1 MFNER
6 FLLKCSHN
14 KKFWL
19 SKHLYCCCPKSLW
32 ATTIFCRSC
41 PLYGKLESPSS
52 LPTVALYQVWL
63 KLAQL
68 LNFFNVFCFVII
80 SRWKSGPLFGKLE
93 SPSPKDALC
102 KLWLKLT
109 NWLLRRFLYF
119 VNVFS
124 LFLNYLLMEKDV
136 TLYLNK
142 FESLSSKDDLFQVWL
157 NLALWFWKRRWK
169 CEKFTD
175 RRAMDDTR
183 SEKLTWAFS
192 TEDLKYQIGLILWR
206 IHQIIVVLV
215 VYSFQK

>member
-1 MFNER
+1 MSIFVS
-6 FLLKCSHN
+6 LLSPVGKVAFYLENLNPLHPTMLCAN
-14 KKFWL
+14 FGWNWPIG
-19 SKHLYCCCPKSLW
+19 CC
-32 ATTIFCRSC
+32 
-41 PLYGKLESPSS
+41 
-52 LPTVALYQVWL
+52 
-63 KLAQL
+63 
-68 LNFFNVFCFVII
+68 
-80 SRWKSGPLFGKLE
+80 
-93 SPSPKDALC
+93 
-102 KLWLKLT
+102 
-109 NWLLRRFLYF
+109 F

-124 LFLNYLLMEKDV
+124 LFPNYLLLEKGV

-192 TEDLKYQIGLILWR
+192 TEDLKYQICLILWR
-206 IHQIIVVLV
+206 IRQIIVVLV